1 MPFSITHFILRIYS
15 LIFKFLKRAISHR
28 QRIFHSFAWSIP
40 MATCSIAAL
49 DCSHHIPSHA
59 RCSRTKRE
67 FITCRQLRDSF
78 VFVVSL
84 SVALLPEERAR
95 KGGRRCSYYHSHAP
109 FREGGR
115 RSSSGVDVDF
125 AKALV
130 LSISRIEDGDEKDGW
145 SDCWKYERNFQPLAR
160 ASKQATPP
168 LLPLR

>member
-1 MPFSITHFILRIYS
+1 MPFSITYFILRIYS

-59 RCSRTKRE
+59 RCLRTKRE

-95 KGGRRCSYYHSHAP
+95 KDGRRCSYYHSHAP

-115 RSSSGVDVDF
+115 RSSSGVM
-125 AKALV
+125 
-130 LSISRIEDGDEKDGW
+130 STSRRRW
-145 SDCWKYERNFQPLAR
+145 SFQFPE
-160 ASKQATPP
+160 
-168 LLPLR
+168 